1 MPPRRLIFRPAQ
13 VIHTKHCH
21 AAGPEKSKTGF
32 SATVREISIRRPP
45 LSNSPRRSHSPR
57 TIPKS
62 LQPLSCRPRNRPRN
76 INLLRCASFYS
87 VKRIKLRILYL
98 LSFFPS
104 FHYKFP
110 NLFRRYSSP
119 VFSRPKPHIL
129 TKSSLNLQTKFQFA
143 PTPSATFRLP
153 HPSYTGPLHHS
164 PPRPVP
170 LSTKLESTLIEPF
183 PPIPMS
189 FSLLIAY

>member
-1 MPPRRLIFRPAQ
+1 MRLALKKVRRGSAQPSVKFQYVGPLSAIPRDDLTPPEPFQNPSNL
-13 VIHTKHCH
+13 CH
-21 AAGPEKSKTGF
+21 VDHEI
-32 SATVREISIRRPP
+32 VREISICCAVR
-45 LSNSPRRSHSPR
+45 LF
-57 TIPKS
+57 IPS
-62 LQPLSCRPRNRPRN
+62 SELNY
-76 INLLRCASFYS
+76 ASSIFFPS
-87 VKRIKLRILYL
+87 FL

-119 VFSRPKPHIL
+119 VFSRPKPHIP

-170 LSTKLESTLIEPF
+170 LSTKLESPLIEPF